1 MWRDPRRAT
10 ERGVKRVSSG
20 IIVTDAK
27 ATSSPSGTGSTP
39 KCIRLAL
46 VTGATGAVGGRLV
59 EALSREW
66 AVRSLVRGGAESLPG
81 EVVPGDLSEIA
92 SLERA
97 CAGADTVFHLAALLH
112 IVNPGADLESEYAR
126 VNVEG
131 TRTLVRAAE
140 RAGVRRFV
148 HFSTIAVYGPS
159 STTTDEATSTAPE
172 TIYARTKLESERIVL
187 ESAIPEPVVLR
198 LAAVYGSHLKG
209 NYRRLVQSLC
219 AGRFV
224 GIGKGTN
231 RRTLVHEQDVARAAV
246 LAATHEAAPHEVFN
260 VTDGATHEVSSILE
274 AISAALGRRVPRLHI
289 PPPLVGGA
297 LSIASA
303 GQRLLGRNPTLG
315 PWLLEKYLED
325 VHVSGEKLHRI
336 LGYAPSMSLE
346 EGWRETVDGMRARG
360 EIPARCSFLGRI
372 R

>member
-1 MWRDPRRAT
+1 
-10 ERGVKRVSSG
+10 
-20 IIVTDAK
+20 VTDAK
-27 ATSSPSGTGSTP
+27 APGSPLEGGSPP
-39 KCIRLAL
+39 KYARLAL

-59 EALSREW
+59 EALSNGWE
-66 AVRSLVRGGAESLPG
+66 VRSLVREGSAFPRG
-81 EVVPGDLSEIA
+81 EAIHGDLSDTS

-112 IVNPGADLESEYAR
+112 IVNPGADIESEYAR

-131 TRTLVRAAE
+131 TRNLVRAAE

-148 HFSTIAVYGPS
+148 HFSTIAVYGPAS
-159 STTTDEATSTAPE
+159 VAVEEATTPAPD

-209 NYRRLVQSLC
+209 NYRRLVRSLC

-224 GIGKGTN
+224 GIGKGAN
-231 RRTLVHEQDVARAAV
+231 RRTLIHEKDVARAAI
-246 LAATHEAAPHEVFN
+246 LAATHEAAPHEIFN
-260 VTDGATHEVSSILE
+260 VTDGATHEVSDILE
-274 AISAALGRRVPRLHI
+274 AISAALGRRAPRIHI
-289 PPPLVGGA
+289 PPSFVGGA

-303 GQRLLGRNPTLG
+303 GQRLLGRKPTLG

-325 VHVSGEKLHRI
+325 VRVSGEKIQRV

-346 EGWRETVDGMRARG
+346 EGWRETVDGMRVRG
-360 EIPARCSFLGRI
+360 ELPERCSFFARLG
-372 R
+372 

>member
-1 MWRDPRRAT
+1 
-10 ERGVKRVSSG
+10 
-20 IIVTDAK
+20 VTDAK
-27 ATSSPSGTGSTP
+27 ADGSPSEGGSPP
-39 KCIRLAL
+39 KYAPLAL

-59 EALSREW
+59 EALSSGW
-66 AVRSLVRGGAESLPG
+66 GVRTLVREGGESLRG
-81 EVVPGDLSEIA
+81 GVRGDLSDIA

-112 IVNPGADLESEYAR
+112 IVNPGADLETEYRR

-131 TRTLVRAAE
+131 TRNLVRAAE
-140 RAGVRRFV
+140 RARVRRFI

-159 STTTDEATSTAPE
+159 RTTIDETTSTDPD

-187 ESAIPEPVVLR
+187 ESAIPEPVILR

-209 NYRRLVQSLC
+209 NYRRLVRSLC

-224 GIGKGTN
+224 GIGKGAN
-231 RRTLVHEQDVARAAV
+231 RRTLVHEQDVARAAM
-246 LAATHEAAPHEVFN
+246 LAATHEAAPHEIFN

-274 AISAALGRRVPRLHI
+274 AISRALGRRAPRIHI
-289 PPPLVGGA
+289 PPPFVGGA
-297 LSIASA
+297 LSVASA
-303 GQRLLGRNPTLG
+303 GQRLLGRKPTLG

-325 VHVSGEKLHRI
+325 VRVSGEKIQRV

-360 EIPARCSFLGRI
+360 ELPERCSFLARI
-372 R
+372 G